1 MRSIR
6 YRADRLGKQ
15 ILQGPLGQTVGQPDL
30 AVDQDI
36 LHSVFVYDSSHK
48 LSSSLSLVFPIC
60 QKSYR
65 DGEKVSFQFFKQP
78 VRPRAY

>member
-15 ILQGPLGQTVGQPDL
+15 ILQGPLGQTVGQPDR

-36 LHSVFVYDSSHK
+36 LHKVFVLWFKSQIVFFSFIGLSNLPIK
-48 LSSSLSLVFPIC
+48 LS
-60 QKSYR
+60 R
-65 DGEKVSFQFFKQP
+65 WTEGEFSIL
-78 VRPRAY
+78 